1 MEHQHEHK
9 ARSEGKDGQF
19 DYLVI
24 GTGLCESMVAYHLTA
39 SDPAATVIQV
49 DPSSVYGQSWAA
61 VQLAQLQQATF
72 TTAAWS
78 AFCSATTTGDSSS
91 SSSSSTSSS
100 SSSYALSLQP
110 TLVPA
115 RGAFVD
121 ALIAANV
128 APYLSFQLLHH
139 FILAQPDHGHHSLLS
154 LPGSKHDLFR
164 MPELSLLDKRL
175 LMRFFQSIQDPDPL
189 VSPSPDQ
196 SLSEYLSRPPFSI
209 TNPRLISIMGALALS
224 AQEDPAALLV
234 VSRLKKLLNAI
245 GRHPSATVSALPAAL
260 LLGEYGGGGEWAEGF
275 VRAAAVTG
283 RAAQVLGRPILSLVQ
298 EATEAEG
305 SRRWTI
311 RLGRQTGHA
320 VGGEDELEFSASRLL
335 LSQEYLSLLD
345 HPAIHPGPTA
355 YTICRTIAILGPP
368 ALDQLVHKLDTV
380 PSSSVESRGGHS
392 LVVFPAE
399 DAGQQPVHALVVG
412 PESGSCPDDQ
422 QVVYL
427 SSIILTNPSDAPHT
441 APDPVA
447 RLQPILHRLIHS
459 ASSEVPEHILR
470 CSAFYSQ
477 RVSHPPPD
485 SSLPSHTWLVPSWPA
500 DFERAGFA
508 EVVEW
513 AAETSQ
519 NVADLASK
527 RVPAETIHL
536 E

>member
-1 MEHQHEHK
+1 MII
-9 ARSEGKDGQF
+9 S
-19 DYLVI
+19 
-24 GTGLCESMVAYHLTA
+24 
-39 SDPAATVIQV
+39 AA
-49 DPSSVYGQSWAA
+49 P
-61 VQLAQLQQATF
+61 
-72 TTAAWS
+72 
-78 AFCSATTTGDSSS
+78 
-91 SSSSSTSSS
+91 TSSS
-100 SSSYALSLQP
+100 LSSYALSLQP

-209 TNPRLISIMGALALS
+209 TNPRLISIIGALALL

-260 LLGEYGGGGEWAEGF
+260 LLGEYGGGGEWAKGF

-283 RAAQVLGRPILSLVQ
+283 RAAQLLGRPILSLVQ

-320 VGGEDELEFSASRLL
+320 VGREDKLEFSASRLL

-355 YTICRTIAILGPP
+355 YTICQAIAILGPP

-412 PESGSCPDDQ
+412 PKSGSCPDDQ

-459 ASSEVPEHILR
+459 ASSAPPEHILR

-477 RVSHPPPD
+477 RVSHPPPA

-513 AAETSQ
+513 AAKTSQ